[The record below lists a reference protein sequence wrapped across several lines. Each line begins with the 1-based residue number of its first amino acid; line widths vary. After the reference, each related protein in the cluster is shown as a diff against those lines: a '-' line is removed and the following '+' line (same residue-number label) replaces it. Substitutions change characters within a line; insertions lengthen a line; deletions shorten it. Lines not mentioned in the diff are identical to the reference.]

1 MCEFWP
7 TVGAACGLDTLY
19 ANVALA
25 SARSAIFELHS
36 YVQRAAGAQ
45 LLTQTHCRNTTQ
57 QTGLAAVS
65 VPVVVTACACVNV
78 RHKHSN

>member
-19 ANVALA
+19 AFA